1 MEKKAL
7 GRGLE
12 ALLPS
17 RGAVEPQS
25 SSEGIQLVP
34 VTQIIP
40 NRFQPRQLFEDSDLQ
55 ILAESIKQ
63 NGVLQPLL
71 VRPTGDGIFELI
83 AGERRFRAAKLVNIE
98 AVPVIVRNSTDHE
111 STILALVENIQR
123 QDLNPMEEARS
134 YTRLMSEFHLT
145 QEALAEKVGKD
156 RSSIANF
163 SRLVTLPNEIQ
174 QFIES
179 GLLTLGHAKVI
190 LGMPGN
196 SRRVSFAQ
204 QIVRDRWSVRDA
216 EKFAQ
221 KQMALGEPKSTRKKP
236 STPKGDFFQVEEQ
249 LRQRVGT
256 KVVIRTRR
264 RGGEIALAYYSQD
277 DLTRIID
284 VLLA

>member
-17 RGAVEPQS
+17 RSAEVARPPGEAL
-25 SSEGIQLVP
+25 QLVP

-40 NRFQPRQLFEDSDLQ
+40 NRFQPRQLFEESDLQ
-55 ILAESIKQ
+55 VLAESIKQ
-63 NGVLQPLL
+63 NGILQPLI
-71 VRPTGDGIFELI
+71 VRPTGDGIFEII
-83 AGERRFRAAKLVNIE
+83 AGERRFRAAKLVNVE

-163 SRLVTLPNEIQ
+163 SRLVTLPKEIQ
-174 QFIES
+174 RMIES
-179 GLLTLGHAKVI
+179 GSLTLGHAKVI
-190 LGMPGN
+190 LGIAGIP
-196 SRRVSFAQ
+196 RQVSFAQ
-204 QIVRDRWSVRDA
+204 QIVRDQLSVREA
-216 EKFAQ
+216 EKVAQ
-221 KQMALGEPKSTRKKP
+221 KHFASGGPRSVRKKGLAPKS
-236 STPKGDFFQVEEQ
+236 DNFQVEEQ
-249 LRQRVGT
+249 LRQRLGT
-256 KVVIRTRR
+256 KVVIRSRR
-264 RGGEIALAYYSQD
+264 RGGEIALAYYSQE